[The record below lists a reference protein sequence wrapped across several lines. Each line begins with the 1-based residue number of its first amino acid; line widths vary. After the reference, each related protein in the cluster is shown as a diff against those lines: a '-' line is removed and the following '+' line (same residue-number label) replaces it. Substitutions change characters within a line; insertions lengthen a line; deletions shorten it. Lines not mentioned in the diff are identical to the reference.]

1 MYRDMTRMK
10 IYQRVEFL
18 EKKAAKLKKELEQE
32 TNERKCYE
40 LNYSKQVQKVDELKN
55 KLLDATKDRCKIVGN
70 ANRDL
75 QKIKQQSKMLEE
87 SQKQV

>member
-1 MYRDMTRMK
+1 MNLLKGLYEEHNFHEYNVLTNEFERPPGMYRDMTRMK

-40 LNYSKQVQKVDELKN
+40 LNYSKQV
-55 KLLDATKDRCKIVGN
+55 
-70 ANRDL
+70 
-75 QKIKQQSKMLEE
+75 
-87 SQKQV
+87 